1 MLQFRVCSIKE
12 CMLDHGMHQLAAQF
26 DFCGD
31 AVSAANMGSMAY
43 DKYCLYDAICLEN
56 VKIIKSWSRG

>member
-1 MLQFRVCSIKE
+1 
-12 CMLDHGMHQLAAQF
+12 MLDHGMHQLAAQF